1 MKFRITSKDLI
12 IFVIFCLFLLYLCA
26 ISVLNFIN
34 FGAEGR
40 LWGLNPIPAFSGVYL
55 PITLLLFFVALIMI
69 FSSVSSYIFEKDG
82 KKGLGIIVKEKEE
95 KGYSNWAKDKDIK
108 TDRDVEKIITT
119 DPTLKAAG
127 VPLCTG
133 KNNEMWVDNGEY
145 HTLVIGSSGSGKS
158 RCVVKPMVNLL
169 AKKGESMI
177 ITDPKGELYVAS
189 ANKLKELGYK
199 VIVLNFRDPLKG
211 NAWNPLTLPYQYYKN
226 GNMDKATELLDDV
239 ALNILY
245 DANNKGEPFWERS
258 AADYFSGLALGL
270 FQDAKEE
277 EININSI
284 SLMATVGDERLG
296 ASNYS
301 KEYFLLKGESS
312 SAYTFA
318 SGTINAP
325 NDTKGGIV
333 STFRQKIRL
342 FASRENLSEML
353 GHSDFSILD
362 IGREKTAV
370 FIVVHDEKT
379 TYHALATIFIK
390 QCYETLIDVAQEN
403 SGKLPIRTNFI
414 LDEFANMPPLKDV
427 DSMVTAA
434 RSRQMRFTF
443 IIQNFAQLNDVY
455 GKEVAEVIRGN
466 CGNTI
471 YLISTELAALEE
483 ISKMCGEVKSKEKDK
498 TASTPLVTVTDLQKL
513 KLGEAILMRIRKS
526 PFKTKLPF
534 NDKVDWGYQV
544 VDANFPQRE
553 AKPVALFDMK
563 AFVNEKKKE
572 KSMANFGNNPFG
584 SPNGFGSNPFDIPIN
599 PFASNN
605 PFAASNPF
613 GSNPQTSSSL
623 NPFDNNKID
632 LDAMMRD
639 IDKKIAELDAEE
651 ARQKEALNNKL
662 PDNKAMTEAAL
673 KNLEDS
679 VKKPNIDDYL
689 GMTMKFDS
697 TKLNEAAKEESK
709 KLDDKVSS
717 PKIEP
722 VEPKVILPD
731 PIMEAKSAEAK
742 PIEEKP
748 KEEVKVEIPELK
760 VEESDVKPEPM
771 KVSIDTNYELPNY
784 ASVTDAKD
792 NDIVEILDEEPKPEI
807 KTTPVTNDNLV
818 IESNKEDKPKINVDV
833 DSVVVNN
840 NIISDDE
847 FFDDFFGDDDY

>member
-55 PITLLLFFVALIMI
+55 PITLLLFFLALIMI
-69 FSSVSSYIFEKDG
+69 FSSVSSYVFERE

-95 KGYSNWAKDKDIK
+95 KGYSSWAKDKDIK
-108 TDRDVEKIITT
+108 TDRDVAKVITT
-119 DPTLKAAG
+119 DATLNAAG

-177 ITDPKGELYVAS
+177 ITDPKGELYVAA

-199 VIVLNFRDPLKG
+199 VIILNFRDPLKG
-211 NAWNPLTLPYQYYKN
+211 NAWNPLTLPYQYYKM

-245 DANNKGEPFWERS
+245 DANNKGEPFWEKS

-284 SLMATVGDERLG
+284 SLMATIGEERLG
-296 ASNYS
+296 ASNYA

-325 NDTKGGIV
+325 SDTKGGIV

-403 SGKLPIRTNFI
+403 GGKLPIRTNFI

-513 KLGEAILMRIRKS
+513 KFGEAILMRIRKS

-534 NDKVDWGYQV
+534 NDKVDWGYQAS
-544 VDANFPQRE
+544 DASFPQRA
-553 AKPVALFDMK
+553 AKPVALFDIK
-563 AFVNEKKKE
+563 GFVNEKKKE
-572 KSMANFGNNPFG
+572 KSMANFGN
-584 SPNGFGSNPFDIPIN
+584 SPFGSNPGFGGNPFDMPFN

-605 PFAASNPF
+605 PFATSNPFQSTPIKSEPSNPF
-613 GSNPQTSSSL
+613 GGS
-623 NPFDNNKID
+623 NKID

-651 ARQKEALNNKL
+651 ARQKENLNNKI
-662 PDNKAMTEAAL
+662 PDSKAMTEAAL

-689 GMTMKFDS
+689 GMTMKLDTS
-697 TKLNEAAKEESK
+697 
-709 KLDDKVSS
+709 KLDSK
-717 PKIEP
+717 PKEDI
-722 VEPKVILPD
+722 
-731 PIMEAKSAEAK
+731 K
-742 PIEEKP
+742 PIEKEIPIEQPEQKKVEEEP
-748 KEEVKVEIPELK
+748 KITEEIPEIIKEKEVTPKEIPKLI
-760 VEESDVKPEPM
+760 KPEVTKSEPV
-771 KVSIDTNYELPNY
+771 KVSVDTNYELPSYNNL
-784 ASVTDAKD
+784 STEKD
-792 NDIVEILDEEPKPEI
+792 TEDVEVLDEVPKTEI

-818 IESNKEDKPKINVDV
+818 IESKKEDKPKINVDV

>member
-55 PITLLLFFVALIMI
+55 PITLLLFFLALIMI
-69 FSSVSSYIFEKDG
+69 FSSVSSYVFERE

-95 KGYSNWAKDKDIK
+95 KGYSSWAKDKDIK
-108 TDRDVEKIITT
+108 TDRDVAKVITT
-119 DPTLKAAG
+119 DATLNAAG

-177 ITDPKGELYVAS
+177 ITDPKGELYVAA

-211 NAWNPLTLPYQYYKN
+211 NAWNPLTLPYQYYKM

-245 DANNKGEPFWERS
+245 DANNKGEPFWEKS

-284 SLMATVGDERLG
+284 SLMATIGEERLG
-296 ASNYS
+296 ASNYA

-325 NDTKGGIV
+325 SDTKGGIV

-403 SGKLPIRTNFI
+403 GGKLPIRTNFI

-513 KLGEAILMRIRKS
+513 KFGEAILMRIRKS

-534 NDKVDWGYQV
+534 NDKVDWGYQAS
-544 VDANFPQRE
+544 DASFPQRA
-553 AKPVALFDMK
+553 AKPVALFDIK
-563 AFVNEKKKE
+563 GFVNEKKKE
-572 KSMANFGNNPFG
+572 KSMANFGN
-584 SPNGFGSNPFDIPIN
+584 SPFGSNPGFGGNPFDMPFN

-605 PFAASNPF
+605 PFATSNPFQSTPIKSEPSNPF
-613 GSNPQTSSSL
+613 GGS
-623 NPFDNNKID
+623 NKID

-651 ARQKEALNNKL
+651 ARQKENLNNKI
-662 PDNKAMTEAAL
+662 PDSKAMTEAAL

-689 GMTMKFDS
+689 GMTMKLDTS
-697 TKLNEAAKEESK
+697 
-709 KLDDKVSS
+709 KLDSK
-717 PKIEP
+717 PKEDI
-722 VEPKVILPD
+722 
-731 PIMEAKSAEAK
+731 K
-742 PIEEKP
+742 PIEKEIPIEQPEQKKVVEEP
-748 KEEVKVEIPELK
+748 KITEEIPEIIK
-760 VEESDVKPEPM
+760 EKEVTPKETPKPIESEINKSEPI
-771 KVSIDTNYELPNY
+771 KVSVDTNYELPSYNDL
-784 ASVTDAKD
+784 SSEKDAED
-792 NDIVEILDEEPKPEI
+792 VEVLDEVPKTEI

-818 IESNKEDKPKINVDV
+818 IESKKEDKPKINVDV

>member
-55 PITLLLFFVALIMI
+55 PITLLLFFLALIMI
-69 FSSVSSYIFEKDG
+69 FSSVSSYVFERE

-95 KGYSNWAKDKDIK
+95 KGYSSWAKDKDIK
-108 TDRDVEKIITT
+108 TDRDIAKVITT
-119 DPTLKAAG
+119 DATLNAAG

-177 ITDPKGELYVAS
+177 ITDPKGELYVAA

-211 NAWNPLTLPYQYYKN
+211 NAWNPLTLPYQYYKM

-245 DANNKGEPFWERS
+245 DANNKGEPFWEKS

-284 SLMATVGDERLG
+284 SLMATIGEERLG
-296 ASNYS
+296 ASNYA

-325 NDTKGGIV
+325 SDTKGGIV

-403 SGKLPIRTNFI
+403 GGKLPIRTNFI

-513 KLGEAILMRIRKS
+513 KFGEAILMRIRKS

-534 NDKVDWGYQV
+534 NDKVDWGYQAS
-544 VDANFPQRE
+544 DASFPQRV
-553 AKPVALFDMK
+553 AKPVALFDIK
-563 AFVNEKKKE
+563 GFVNEKKKE
-572 KSMANFGNNPFG
+572 KSMANFGN
-584 SPNGFGSNPFDIPIN
+584 SPFGSNPGFGGNPFDMPFN

-605 PFAASNPF
+605 PFATSNPFQSTPIKSEPSNPF
-613 GSNPQTSSSL
+613 GGS
-623 NPFDNNKID
+623 NKID

-651 ARQKEALNNKL
+651 ARQKENLNNKI
-662 PDNKAMTEAAL
+662 PDSKAMTEAAL

-689 GMTMKFDS
+689 GMTMKLDTS
-697 TKLNEAAKEESK
+697 
-709 KLDDKVSS
+709 KLDSK
-717 PKIEP
+717 PKEDI
-722 VEPKVILPD
+722 
-731 PIMEAKSAEAK
+731 K
-742 PIEEKP
+742 PIEK
-748 KEEVKVEIPELK
+748 EIPIEQPKQKK
-760 VEESDVKPEPM
+760 VEEEPKLTEKIPEIISEKEVTPKEIPKPIESEINKSEPI
-771 KVSIDTNYELPNY
+771 KVSIDTNYELPSYNDL
-784 ASVTDAKD
+784 SSEKD
-792 NDIVEILDEEPKPEI
+792 TEDVEVLDEVPKTEI

-818 IESNKEDKPKINVDV
+818 IESKKEDKPKINVDV

>member
-55 PITLLLFFVALIMI
+55 PITLLLFFLALIMI
-69 FSSVSSYIFEKDG
+69 FSSVSSYVFERE

-95 KGYSNWAKDKDIK
+95 KGYSSWAKDKDIK
-108 TDRDVEKIITT
+108 TDRDIAKVITT
-119 DPTLKAAG
+119 DATLNAAG

-177 ITDPKGELYVAS
+177 ITDPKGELYVAA

-199 VIVLNFRDPLKG
+199 VIILNFRDPLKG
-211 NAWNPLTLPYQYYKN
+211 NAWNPLTLPYQYYKM

-245 DANNKGEPFWERS
+245 DANNKGEPFWEKS

-284 SLMATVGDERLG
+284 SLMATIGEERLG
-296 ASNYS
+296 ASNYA

-325 NDTKGGIV
+325 SDTKGGIV

-403 SGKLPIRTNFI
+403 GGKLPIRTNFI

-513 KLGEAILMRIRKS
+513 KFGEAILMRIRKS

-534 NDKVDWGYQV
+534 NDKVDWGYQAS
-544 VDANFPQRE
+544 DASFPQRT
-553 AKPVALFDMK
+553 AKPVALFDIK
-563 AFVNEKKKE
+563 GFVNEKKKE
-572 KSMANFGNNPFG
+572 KSMANFGN
-584 SPNGFGSNPFDIPIN
+584 SPFGSNPGFGGNPFDMPFN

-605 PFAASNPF
+605 PFATSNPFQSTPIKSEPSNPF
-613 GSNPQTSSSL
+613 GGS
-623 NPFDNNKID
+623 NKID

-651 ARQKEALNNKL
+651 ARQKENLNNKI
-662 PDNKAMTEAAL
+662 PDSKAMTEAAL

-689 GMTMKFDS
+689 GMTMKLDTS
-697 TKLNEAAKEESK
+697 
-709 KLDDKVSS
+709 KLDSK
-717 PKIEP
+717 PKEDI
-722 VEPKVILPD
+722 
-731 PIMEAKSAEAK
+731 K
-742 PIEEKP
+742 PIEKEIPIEQP
-748 KEEVKVEIPELK
+748 KQKKVEEEPKITEEIPEIIK
-760 VEESDVKPEPM
+760 EKEVTPKETPKPIESEINKSEPI
-771 KVSIDTNYELPNY
+771 KVSIDTNYELPSYNDL
-784 ASVTDAKD
+784 SSEKDAED
-792 NDIVEILDEEPKPEI
+792 VEVLDEVPKTEI

-818 IESNKEDKPKINVDV
+818 IESKKEDKPKINVDV

>member
-55 PITLLLFFVALIMI
+55 PITLLLFFLALIMI
-69 FSSVSSYIFEKDG
+69 FSSVSSYVFERE

-95 KGYSNWAKDKDIK
+95 KGYSSWAKDKDIK
-108 TDRDVEKIITT
+108 TDRDVAKVITT
-119 DPTLKAAG
+119 DATLNAAG

-177 ITDPKGELYVAS
+177 ITDPKGELYVAA

-199 VIVLNFRDPLKG
+199 VIILNFRDPLKG
-211 NAWNPLTLPYQYYKN
+211 NAWNPLTLPYQYYKM

-245 DANNKGEPFWERS
+245 DANNKGEPFWEKS

-284 SLMATVGDERLG
+284 SLMATIGEERLG
-296 ASNYS
+296 ASNYA

-325 NDTKGGIV
+325 SDTKGGIV

-403 SGKLPIRTNFI
+403 GGKLPIRTNFI

-513 KLGEAILMRIRKS
+513 KFGEAILMRIRKS

-534 NDKVDWGYQV
+534 NDKVDWGYQAS
-544 VDANFPQRE
+544 DASFPQRA
-553 AKPVALFDMK
+553 AKPVALFDIK
-563 AFVNEKKKE
+563 GFVNEKKKE
-572 KSMANFGNNPFG
+572 KSMANFGN
-584 SPNGFGSNPFDIPIN
+584 SPFGSNPGFGGNPFDMPFN

-605 PFAASNPF
+605 PFATSNPFQSTPTKPETSNPF
-613 GSNPQTSSSL
+613 GGS
-623 NPFDNNKID
+623 NKID

-651 ARQKEALNNKL
+651 ARQKENLNNKI
-662 PDNKAMTEAAL
+662 PDSKAMTEAAL

-689 GMTMKFDS
+689 GMTMKLDTS
-697 TKLNEAAKEESK
+697 
-709 KLDDKVSS
+709 KLDSK
-717 PKIEP
+717 PKEDI
-722 VEPKVILPD
+722 
-731 PIMEAKSAEAK
+731 K
-742 PIEEKP
+742 PIEKEIPIEQPEQKKVEEEP
-748 KEEVKVEIPELK
+748 KITEEIPEIIKEKEVTPKETPKLI
-760 VEESDVKPEPM
+760 KPEINKSEPI
-771 KVSIDTNYELPNY
+771 KVSIDTNYELPSYNDL
-784 ASVTDAKD
+784 SSEKDAED
-792 NDIVEILDEEPKPEI
+792 VEVLDEVPKTEI

-818 IESNKEDKPKINVDV
+818 IESKKEDKPKINVDV

>member
-55 PITLLLFFVALIMI
+55 PITLLLFFLALIMI
-69 FSSVSSYIFEKDG
+69 FSSVSSYVFERE

-95 KGYSNWAKDKDIK
+95 KGYSSWAKDKDIK
-108 TDRDVEKIITT
+108 TDRDVAKVITT
-119 DPTLKAAG
+119 DATLNAAG

-177 ITDPKGELYVAS
+177 ITDPKGELYVAA

-211 NAWNPLTLPYQYYKN
+211 NAWNPLTLPYQYYKM

-245 DANNKGEPFWERS
+245 DANNKGEPFWEKS

-284 SLMATVGDERLG
+284 SLMATIGEERLG
-296 ASNYS
+296 ASNYA

-325 NDTKGGIV
+325 SDTKGGIV

-403 SGKLPIRTNFI
+403 GGKLPIRTNFI

-513 KLGEAILMRIRKS
+513 KFGEAILMRIRKS

-534 NDKVDWGYQV
+534 NDKVDWGYQAS
-544 VDANFPQRE
+544 DASFPQRA
-553 AKPVALFDMK
+553 AKPVALFDIK
-563 AFVNEKKKE
+563 GFVNEKKKE
-572 KSMANFGNNPFG
+572 KSMANFGNSPFG
-584 SPNGFGSNPFDIPIN
+584 SNSGFGGNPFDMPFN

-605 PFAASNPF
+605 PFATSNPFQSTPIKSEPSNPF
-613 GSNPQTSSSL
+613 GGS
-623 NPFDNNKID
+623 NKID

-651 ARQKEALNNKL
+651 ARQKENLNNKI
-662 PDNKAMTEAAL
+662 PDSKAMTEAAL

-689 GMTMKFDS
+689 GMTMKLDTS
-697 TKLNEAAKEESK
+697 
-709 KLDDKVSS
+709 KLDSK
-717 PKIEP
+717 PKEDI
-722 VEPKVILPD
+722 
-731 PIMEAKSAEAK
+731 K
-742 PIEEKP
+742 PIEKEIPIEQPEQKKVEEEP
-748 KEEVKVEIPELK
+748 KITEEIPEIIK
-760 VEESDVKPEPM
+760 EKEVTPKETPKPIESEINKSEPI
-771 KVSIDTNYELPNY
+771 KVSVDTNYELPSYNNL
-784 ASVTDAKD
+784 SSEKDAED
-792 NDIVEILDEEPKPEI
+792 VEVLDEVPKTEI

-818 IESNKEDKPKINVDV
+818 IESKKEDKPKINVDV

>member
-55 PITLLLFFVALIMI
+55 PITLLLFFLALIMI
-69 FSSVSSYIFEKDG
+69 FSSVSSYVFERE

-95 KGYSNWAKDKDIK
+95 KGYSSWAKDKDIK
-108 TDRDVEKIITT
+108 TDRDVAKVITT
-119 DPTLKAAG
+119 DATLNAAG

-177 ITDPKGELYVAS
+177 ITDPKGELYVAA

-199 VIVLNFRDPLKG
+199 VIILNFRDPLKG
-211 NAWNPLTLPYQYYKN
+211 NAWNPLTLPYQYYKM

-245 DANNKGEPFWERS
+245 DANNKGEPFWEKS

-284 SLMATVGDERLG
+284 SLMATIGEERLG
-296 ASNYS
+296 ASNYA

-325 NDTKGGIV
+325 SDTKGGIV

-403 SGKLPIRTNFI
+403 GGKLPIRTNFI

-513 KLGEAILMRIRKS
+513 KFGEAILMRIRKS

-534 NDKVDWGYQV
+534 NDKVDWGYQAS
-544 VDANFPQRE
+544 DASFPQRA
-553 AKPVALFDMK
+553 AKPVALFDIK
-563 AFVNEKKKE
+563 GFVNEKKKE
-572 KSMANFGNNPFG
+572 KSMANFGNSPFG
-584 SPNGFGSNPFDIPIN
+584 SNSGFGGNPFDMPFN

-605 PFAASNPF
+605 PFATSNPFQSTPIKSEPSNPF
-613 GSNPQTSSSL
+613 GGS
-623 NPFDNNKID
+623 NKID

-651 ARQKEALNNKL
+651 ARQKENLNNKI
-662 PDNKAMTEAAL
+662 PDSKAMTEAAL

-689 GMTMKFDS
+689 GMTMKLDTS
-697 TKLNEAAKEESK
+697 
-709 KLDDKVSS
+709 KLDSK
-717 PKIEP
+717 PKEDI
-722 VEPKVILPD
+722 
-731 PIMEAKSAEAK
+731 K
-742 PIEEKP
+742 PIEKEIPIEQPEQKKVEEEP
-748 KEEVKVEIPELK
+748 KITEEIPEIIKEKEVTPKETPKLI
-760 VEESDVKPEPM
+760 KPEINKSEPI
-771 KVSIDTNYELPNY
+771 KVSIDTNYELPSYNDL
-784 ASVTDAKD
+784 SSEKDAED
-792 NDIVEILDEEPKPEI
+792 VEVLDEVPKTEI

-818 IESNKEDKPKINVDV
+818 IESKKEDKPKINVDV

>member
-55 PITLLLFFVALIMI
+55 PITLLLFFLALIMI
-69 FSSVSSYIFEKDG
+69 FSSVSSYVFERE

-95 KGYSNWAKDKDIK
+95 KGYSSWAKDKDIK
-108 TDRDVEKIITT
+108 TDRDVAKVITT
-119 DPTLKAAG
+119 DATLNAAG

-177 ITDPKGELYVAS
+177 ITDPKGELYVAA

-211 NAWNPLTLPYQYYKN
+211 NAWNPLTLPYQYYKM

-245 DANNKGEPFWERS
+245 DANNKGEPFWEKS

-284 SLMATVGDERLG
+284 SLMATIGEERLG
-296 ASNYS
+296 ASNYA

-325 NDTKGGIV
+325 SDTKGGIV

-403 SGKLPIRTNFI
+403 GGKLPIRTNFI

-513 KLGEAILMRIRKS
+513 KFGEAILMRIRKS

-534 NDKVDWGYQV
+534 NDKVDWGYQAS
-544 VDANFPQRE
+544 DASFPQRA
-553 AKPVALFDMK
+553 AKPVALFDIK
-563 AFVNEKKKE
+563 GFVNEKKKE
-572 KSMANFGNNPFG
+572 KSMANFGN
-584 SPNGFGSNPFDIPIN
+584 SPFGSNPGFGGNPFDMPFN

-605 PFAASNPF
+605 PFATSNPFQSTPIKSEPSNPF
-613 GSNPQTSSSL
+613 GGS
-623 NPFDNNKID
+623 NKID

-651 ARQKEALNNKL
+651 ARQKENLNNKI
-662 PDNKAMTEAAL
+662 PDSKAMTEAAL

-689 GMTMKFDS
+689 GMTMKLDTS
-697 TKLNEAAKEESK
+697 
-709 KLDDKVSS
+709 KLDSK
-717 PKIEP
+717 PKEDI
-722 VEPKVILPD
+722 
-731 PIMEAKSAEAK
+731 K
-742 PIEEKP
+742 PIEK
-748 KEEVKVEIPELK
+748 EIPIEQPKQKK
-760 VEESDVKPEPM
+760 VEEEPKLTEKIPEIISEKEVTPKEIPKPIESEINKSEPI
-771 KVSIDTNYELPNY
+771 KVSIDTNYELPSYNDL
-784 ASVTDAKD
+784 SSEKD
-792 NDIVEILDEEPKPEI
+792 TEDVEVLDEVPKTEI

-818 IESNKEDKPKINVDV
+818 IESKKEDKPKINVDV

>member
-55 PITLLLFFVALIMI
+55 PITLLLFFLALIMI
-69 FSSVSSYIFEKDG
+69 FSSVSSYVFERE

-95 KGYSNWAKDKDIK
+95 KGYSSWAKDKDIK
-108 TDRDVEKIITT
+108 TDRDVAKVITT
-119 DPTLKAAG
+119 DATLNAAG

-177 ITDPKGELYVAS
+177 ITDPKGELYVAA

-211 NAWNPLTLPYQYYKN
+211 NAWNPLTLPYQYYKM

-245 DANNKGEPFWERS
+245 DANNKGEPFWEKS

-284 SLMATVGDERLG
+284 SLMATIGEERLG
-296 ASNYS
+296 ASNYA

-325 NDTKGGIV
+325 SDTKGGIV

-403 SGKLPIRTNFI
+403 GGKLPIRTNFI

-513 KLGEAILMRIRKS
+513 KFGEAILMRIRKS

-534 NDKVDWGYQV
+534 NDKVDWGYQAS
-544 VDANFPQRE
+544 DASFPQRA
-553 AKPVALFDMK
+553 AKPVALFDIK
-563 AFVNEKKKE
+563 GFVNEKKKE
-572 KSMANFGNNPFG
+572 KSMANFGN
-584 SPNGFGSNPFDIPIN
+584 SPFGSNPGFGGNPFDMPFN

-605 PFAASNPF
+605 PFATSNPFQSTPIKSEPSNPF
-613 GSNPQTSSSL
+613 GGS
-623 NPFDNNKID
+623 NKID

-651 ARQKEALNNKL
+651 ARQKENLNNKI
-662 PDNKAMTEAAL
+662 PDSKAMTEAAL

-689 GMTMKFDS
+689 GMTMKLDTSKLDS
-697 TKLNEAAKEESK
+697 KPKEDIKPIEKEIPIEQPEQKKVEEESK
-709 KLDDKVSS
+709 
-717 PKIEP
+717 ITE
-722 VEPKVILPD
+722 
-731 PIMEAKSAEAK
+731 
-742 PIEEKP
+742 
-748 KEEVKVEIPELK
+748 EIPEIIKEKEVTPKETPKLI
-760 VEESDVKPEPM
+760 KPEINKSEPI
-771 KVSIDTNYELPNY
+771 KVSIDTNYELPSYNDL
-784 ASVTDAKD
+784 SSEKDAED
-792 NDIVEILDEEPKPEI
+792 VEVLDEVPKTEI

-818 IESNKEDKPKINVDV
+818 IESKKEDKPKINVDV

>member
-55 PITLLLFFVALIMI
+55 PITLLLFFLALIMI
-69 FSSVSSYIFEKDG
+69 FSSVSSYVFERE

-95 KGYSNWAKDKDIK
+95 KGYSSWAKDKDIK
-108 TDRDVEKIITT
+108 TDRDVAKVITT
-119 DPTLKAAG
+119 DATLNAAG

-177 ITDPKGELYVAS
+177 ITDPKGELYVAA

-199 VIVLNFRDPLKG
+199 VIILNFRDPLKG
-211 NAWNPLTLPYQYYKN
+211 NAWNPLTLPYQYYKM

-245 DANNKGEPFWERS
+245 DANNKGEPFWEKS

-284 SLMATVGDERLG
+284 SLMATIGEERLG
-296 ASNYS
+296 ASNYA

-325 NDTKGGIV
+325 SDTKGGIV

-403 SGKLPIRTNFI
+403 GGKLPIRTNFI

-513 KLGEAILMRIRKS
+513 KFGEAILMRIRKS

-534 NDKVDWGYQV
+534 NDKVDWGYQAS
-544 VDANFPQRE
+544 DASFPQRA
-553 AKPVALFDMK
+553 AKPVALFDIK
-563 AFVNEKKKE
+563 GFVNEKKKE
-572 KSMANFGNNPFG
+572 KSMANFGN
-584 SPNGFGSNPFDIPIN
+584 SPFGSNPGFGGNPFDMPFN

-605 PFAASNPF
+605 PFATSNPFQSTPIKSEPSNPF
-613 GSNPQTSSSL
+613 GGS
-623 NPFDNNKID
+623 NKID

-651 ARQKEALNNKL
+651 ARQKENLNNKI
-662 PDNKAMTEAAL
+662 PDSKAMTEAAL

-689 GMTMKFDS
+689 GMTMKLDTS
-697 TKLNEAAKEESK
+697 
-709 KLDDKVSS
+709 KLDSK
-717 PKIEP
+717 PKEDI
-722 VEPKVILPD
+722 
-731 PIMEAKSAEAK
+731 K
-742 PIEEKP
+742 PIEKEIPIEQPEQKKVVEEP
-748 KEEVKVEIPELK
+748 KITEEIPEIIKEKEVTPKETPKLI
-760 VEESDVKPEPM
+760 KPEINKSEPI
-771 KVSIDTNYELPNY
+771 KVSIDTNYELPSYNDL
-784 ASVTDAKD
+784 SSEKDAED
-792 NDIVEILDEEPKPEI
+792 VEVLDEVPKTEI

-818 IESNKEDKPKINVDV
+818 IESKKEDKPKINVDV

>member
-55 PITLLLFFVALIMI
+55 PITLLLFFLALIMI
-69 FSSVSSYIFEKDG
+69 FSSVSSYVFERE

-95 KGYSNWAKDKDIK
+95 KGYSSWAKDKDIK
-108 TDRDVEKIITT
+108 TDRDVAKVITT
-119 DPTLKAAG
+119 DATLNAAG

-177 ITDPKGELYVAS
+177 ITDPKGELYVAA

-199 VIVLNFRDPLKG
+199 VIILNFRDPLKG
-211 NAWNPLTLPYQYYKN
+211 NAWNPLTLPYQYYKM

-245 DANNKGEPFWERS
+245 DANNKGEPFWEKS

-284 SLMATVGDERLG
+284 SLMATIGEERLG
-296 ASNYS
+296 ASNYA

-325 NDTKGGIV
+325 SDTKGGIV

-403 SGKLPIRTNFI
+403 GGKLPIRTNFI

-513 KLGEAILMRIRKS
+513 KFGEAILMRIRKS

-534 NDKVDWGYQV
+534 NDKVDWGYQAS
-544 VDANFPQRE
+544 DASFPQRA
-553 AKPVALFDMK
+553 AKPVALFDIK
-563 AFVNEKKKE
+563 GFVNEKKKE
-572 KSMANFGNNPFG
+572 KSMANFGNSPFG
-584 SPNGFGSNPFDIPIN
+584 SNSGFGGNPFDMPFN

-605 PFAASNPF
+605 PFATSNPFQSTPIKSEPSNPF
-613 GSNPQTSSSL
+613 GGS
-623 NPFDNNKID
+623 NKID

-651 ARQKEALNNKL
+651 ARQKENLNNKI
-662 PDNKAMTEAAL
+662 PDSKAMTEAAL

-689 GMTMKFDS
+689 GMTMKLDTS
-697 TKLNEAAKEESK
+697 
-709 KLDDKVSS
+709 KLDSK
-717 PKIEP
+717 PKEDI
-722 VEPKVILPD
+722 
-731 PIMEAKSAEAK
+731 K
-742 PIEEKP
+742 PIEKEIPIEQPEQKKVEEEP
-748 KEEVKVEIPELK
+748 KITEEIPEIIKEKEVTPKEIPKLI
-760 VEESDVKPEPM
+760 KPEINKSEPI
-771 KVSIDTNYELPNY
+771 KVSVDTNYELPSYNDL
-784 ASVTDAKD
+784 SSEKDAED
-792 NDIVEILDEEPKPEI
+792 VEVLDEVPKTEI

-818 IESNKEDKPKINVDV
+818 IESKKEDKPKINVDV

>member
-55 PITLLLFFVALIMI
+55 PITLLLFFLALIMI
-69 FSSVSSYIFEKDG
+69 FSSVSSYVFERE

-95 KGYSNWAKDKDIK
+95 KGYSSWAKDKDIK
-108 TDRDVEKIITT
+108 TDRDVAKVITT
-119 DPTLKAAG
+119 DATLNAAG

-177 ITDPKGELYVAS
+177 ITDPKGELYVAA

-199 VIVLNFRDPLKG
+199 VIILNFRDPLKG
-211 NAWNPLTLPYQYYKN
+211 NAWNPLTLPYQYYKM

-245 DANNKGEPFWERS
+245 DANNKGEPFWEKS

-284 SLMATVGDERLG
+284 SLMATIGEERLG
-296 ASNYS
+296 ASNYA

-325 NDTKGGIV
+325 SDTKGGIV

-403 SGKLPIRTNFI
+403 GGKLPIRTNFI

-513 KLGEAILMRIRKS
+513 KFGEAILMRIRKS

-534 NDKVDWGYQV
+534 NDKVDWGYQAS
-544 VDANFPQRE
+544 DASFPQRA
-553 AKPVALFDMK
+553 AKPVALFDIK
-563 AFVNEKKKE
+563 GFVNEKKKE
-572 KSMANFGNNPFG
+572 KSMANFGN
-584 SPNGFGSNPFDIPIN
+584 SPFGSNPGFGGNPFDMPFN

-605 PFAASNPF
+605 PFATSNPFQSTPIKSEPSNPF
-613 GSNPQTSSSL
+613 GGS
-623 NPFDNNKID
+623 NKID

-651 ARQKEALNNKL
+651 ARQKENLNNKI
-662 PDNKAMTEAAL
+662 PDSKAMTEAAL

-689 GMTMKFDS
+689 GMTMKLDTS
-697 TKLNEAAKEESK
+697 
-709 KLDDKVSS
+709 KLDSK
-717 PKIEP
+717 PKEDI
-722 VEPKVILPD
+722 
-731 PIMEAKSAEAK
+731 K
-742 PIEEKP
+742 PIEKEIPIEQPEQKKIEEEP
-748 KEEVKVEIPELK
+748 KITEEIPEIIKEKEVTPKETPKLI
-760 VEESDVKPEPM
+760 KPEINKSEPI
-771 KVSIDTNYELPNY
+771 KVSIDTNYELPSYNDL
-784 ASVTDAKD
+784 SSEKDAED
-792 NDIVEILDEEPKPEI
+792 VEVLDEVPKTEI

-818 IESNKEDKPKINVDV
+818 IESKKEDKPKINVDV

>member
-55 PITLLLFFVALIMI
+55 PITLLLFFLALIMI
-69 FSSVSSYIFEKDG
+69 FSSVSSYVFERE

-95 KGYSNWAKDKDIK
+95 KGYSSWAKDKDIK
-108 TDRDVEKIITT
+108 TDRDIAKVITT
-119 DPTLKAAG
+119 DATLNAAG

-177 ITDPKGELYVAS
+177 ITDPKGELYVAA

-199 VIVLNFRDPLKG
+199 VIILNFRDPLKG
-211 NAWNPLTLPYQYYKN
+211 NAWNPLTLPYQYYKM

-245 DANNKGEPFWERS
+245 DANNKGEPFWEKS

-284 SLMATVGDERLG
+284 SLMATIGEERLG
-296 ASNYS
+296 ASNYA

-325 NDTKGGIV
+325 SDTKGGIV

-403 SGKLPIRTNFI
+403 GGKLPIRTNFI

-513 KLGEAILMRIRKS
+513 KFGEAILMRIRKS

-534 NDKVDWGYQV
+534 NDKVDWGYQAS
-544 VDANFPQRE
+544 DASFPQRA
-553 AKPVALFDMK
+553 AKPVALFDIK
-563 AFVNEKKKE
+563 GFVNEKKKE
-572 KSMANFGNNPFG
+572 KSMANFGN
-584 SPNGFGSNPFDIPIN
+584 SPFGSNPGFGGNPFDMPFN

-605 PFAASNPF
+605 PFATSNPFQSTPIKSEPSNPF
-613 GSNPQTSSSL
+613 GGS
-623 NPFDNNKID
+623 NKID

-651 ARQKEALNNKL
+651 ARQKENLNNKI
-662 PDNKAMTEAAL
+662 PDSKAMTEAAL

-689 GMTMKFDS
+689 GMTMKLDTS
-697 TKLNEAAKEESK
+697 
-709 KLDDKVSS
+709 KLDSK
-717 PKIEP
+717 PKEDI
-722 VEPKVILPD
+722 
-731 PIMEAKSAEAK
+731 K
-742 PIEEKP
+742 PIEKEIPIEQPEQKKVEEEP
-748 KEEVKVEIPELK
+748 KITEEIPEIIKEKEVTPKEAPKLI
-760 VEESDVKPEPM
+760 KPEINKSEPI
-771 KVSIDTNYELPNY
+771 KVSIDTNYELPSYNDL
-784 ASVTDAKD
+784 SSEKDAED
-792 NDIVEILDEEPKPEI
+792 VEVLDELPKTEI

-818 IESNKEDKPKINVDV
+818 IESKKEDKPKINVDV

>member
-55 PITLLLFFVALIMI
+55 PITLLLFFLALIMI
-69 FSSVSSYIFEKDG
+69 FSSVSSYVFERE

-95 KGYSNWAKDKDIK
+95 KGYSSWAKDKDIK
-108 TDRDVEKIITT
+108 TDRDVAKVITT
-119 DPTLKAAG
+119 DATLNAAG

-177 ITDPKGELYVAS
+177 ITDPKGELYVAA

-199 VIVLNFRDPLKG
+199 VIILNFRDPLKG
-211 NAWNPLTLPYQYYKN
+211 NAWNPLTLPYQYYKM

-245 DANNKGEPFWERS
+245 DANNKGEPFWEKS

-284 SLMATVGDERLG
+284 SLMATIGEERLG
-296 ASNYS
+296 ASNYA

-325 NDTKGGIV
+325 SDTKGGIV

-403 SGKLPIRTNFI
+403 GGKLPIRTNFI

-513 KLGEAILMRIRKS
+513 KFGEAILMRIRKS

-534 NDKVDWGYQV
+534 NDKVDWGYQAS
-544 VDANFPQRE
+544 DASFPQRA
-553 AKPVALFDMK
+553 AKPVALFDIK
-563 AFVNEKKKE
+563 GFVNEKKKE
-572 KSMANFGNNPFG
+572 KSMANFGN
-584 SPNGFGSNPFDIPIN
+584 SPFGSNPGFGGNPFDMPFN

-605 PFAASNPF
+605 PFATSNPFQSTPIKSEPSNPF
-613 GSNPQTSSSL
+613 GGS
-623 NPFDNNKID
+623 NKID

-651 ARQKEALNNKL
+651 ARQKENLNNKI
-662 PDNKAMTEAAL
+662 PDSKAMTEAAL

-689 GMTMKFDS
+689 GMTMKLDTSKLDS
-697 TKLNEAAKEESK
+697 KPKEDIKPIEKEIPIEQPEQKKVEEESK
-709 KLDDKVSS
+709 
-717 PKIEP
+717 ITE
-722 VEPKVILPD
+722 
-731 PIMEAKSAEAK
+731 
-742 PIEEKP
+742 
-748 KEEVKVEIPELK
+748 EIPEIIKEKEVTPKENPKLI
-760 VEESDVKPEPM
+760 KPEINKSEPI
-771 KVSIDTNYELPNY
+771 KVSIDTNYELPSYNDL
-784 ASVTDAKD
+784 SSEKDAED
-792 NDIVEILDEEPKPEI
+792 VEVLDEVPKTEI

-818 IESNKEDKPKINVDV
+818 IESKKEDKPKINVDV

>member
-55 PITLLLFFVALIMI
+55 PITLLLFFLALIMI
-69 FSSVSSYIFEKDG
+69 FSSVSSYVFERE

-95 KGYSNWAKDKDIK
+95 KGYSSWAKDKDIK
-108 TDRDVEKIITT
+108 TDRDVAKVITT
-119 DPTLKAAG
+119 DATLNAAG

-177 ITDPKGELYVAS
+177 ITDPKGELYVAA

-199 VIVLNFRDPLKG
+199 VIILNFRDPLKG
-211 NAWNPLTLPYQYYKN
+211 NAWNPLTLPYQYYKM

-245 DANNKGEPFWERS
+245 DANNKGEPFWEKS

-284 SLMATVGDERLG
+284 SLMATIGEERLG
-296 ASNYS
+296 ASNYA

-325 NDTKGGIV
+325 SDTKGGIV

-403 SGKLPIRTNFI
+403 GGKLPIRTNFI

-513 KLGEAILMRIRKS
+513 KFGEAILMRIRKS

-534 NDKVDWGYQV
+534 NDKVDWGYQAS
-544 VDANFPQRE
+544 DASFPQRA
-553 AKPVALFDMK
+553 AKPVALFDIK
-563 AFVNEKKKE
+563 GFVNEKKKE
-572 KSMANFGNNPFG
+572 KSMANFGN
-584 SPNGFGSNPFDIPIN
+584 SPFGSNPGFGGNPFDMPFN

-605 PFAASNPF
+605 PFATSNPFQSTPIKSEPSNPF
-613 GSNPQTSSSL
+613 GGS
-623 NPFDNNKID
+623 NKID

-651 ARQKEALNNKL
+651 ARQKENLNNKI
-662 PDNKAMTEAAL
+662 PDSKAMTEAAL

-689 GMTMKFDS
+689 GMTMKLDTS
-697 TKLNEAAKEESK
+697 
-709 KLDDKVSS
+709 KLDSK
-717 PKIEP
+717 PKEDI
-722 VEPKVILPD
+722 
-731 PIMEAKSAEAK
+731 K
-742 PIEEKP
+742 PIEKEIPIEQPEQKKVEAEP
-748 KEEVKVEIPELK
+748 KITEEIPEIIKEKEVTPKETPKLI
-760 VEESDVKPEPM
+760 KPEINKSEPI
-771 KVSIDTNYELPNY
+771 KVSIDTNYELPSYNDL
-784 ASVTDAKD
+784 SSEKDAED
-792 NDIVEILDEEPKPEI
+792 VEVLDEVPKTEI

-818 IESNKEDKPKINVDV
+818 IESKKEDKPKINVDV

>member
-55 PITLLLFFVALIMI
+55 PITLLLFFLALIMI
-69 FSSVSSYIFEKDG
+69 FSSVSSYVFERE

-95 KGYSNWAKDKDIK
+95 KGYSSWAKDKDIK
-108 TDRDVEKIITT
+108 TDRDVAKVITT
-119 DPTLKAAG
+119 DATLNAAG

-145 HTLVIGSSGSGKS
+145 HNLVIGSSGSGKS

-177 ITDPKGELYVAS
+177 ITDPKGELYVAA

-211 NAWNPLTLPYQYYKN
+211 NAWNPLTLPYQYYKM

-245 DANNKGEPFWERS
+245 DANNKGEPFWEKS

-284 SLMATVGDERLG
+284 SLMATIGEERLG
-296 ASNYS
+296 ASNYA

-325 NDTKGGIV
+325 SDTKGGIV

-403 SGKLPIRTNFI
+403 GGKLPIRTNFI

-513 KLGEAILMRIRKS
+513 KFGEAILMRIRKS

-534 NDKVDWGYQV
+534 NDKVDWGYQAS
-544 VDANFPQRE
+544 DASFPQRA
-553 AKPVALFDMK
+553 AKPVALFDIK
-563 AFVNEKKKE
+563 GFVNEKKKE
-572 KSMANFGNNPFG
+572 KSMANFGN
-584 SPNGFGSNPFDIPIN
+584 SPFGSNPGFGGNPFDMPFN

-605 PFAASNPF
+605 PFATSNPFQSTPIKSEPSNPF
-613 GSNPQTSSSL
+613 GGS
-623 NPFDNNKID
+623 NKID

-651 ARQKEALNNKL
+651 ARQKENLNNKI
-662 PDNKAMTEAAL
+662 PDSKAMTEAAL

-689 GMTMKFDS
+689 GMTMKLDTS
-697 TKLNEAAKEESK
+697 
-709 KLDDKVSS
+709 KLDSK
-717 PKIEP
+717 PKEDI
-722 VEPKVILPD
+722 
-731 PIMEAKSAEAK
+731 K
-742 PIEEKP
+742 PIEKEIPIEQPEQKKVEEEP
-748 KEEVKVEIPELK
+748 KITEEIPEIIKEKEVTPKETPKLI
-760 VEESDVKPEPM
+760 KPEINKSEPI
-771 KVSIDTNYELPNY
+771 KVSIDTNYELPSYNDL
-784 ASVTDAKD
+784 SSEKDAED
-792 NDIVEILDEEPKPEI
+792 VEVLDEVPKTEI

-818 IESNKEDKPKINVDV
+818 IESKKEDKPKINVDV

>member
-55 PITLLLFFVALIMI
+55 PITLLLFFLALIMI
-69 FSSVSSYIFEKDG
+69 FSSVSSYVFERE

-95 KGYSNWAKDKDIK
+95 KGYSSWAKDKDIK
-108 TDRDVEKIITT
+108 TDRDVAKVITT
-119 DPTLKAAG
+119 DATLNAAG

-177 ITDPKGELYVAS
+177 ITDPKGELYVAA

-199 VIVLNFRDPLKG
+199 VIILNFRDPLKG
-211 NAWNPLTLPYQYYKN
+211 NAWNPLTLPYQYYKM

-245 DANNKGEPFWERS
+245 DANNKGEPFWEKS

-284 SLMATVGDERLG
+284 SLMATIGEERLG
-296 ASNYS
+296 ASNYA

-325 NDTKGGIV
+325 SDTKGGIV

-403 SGKLPIRTNFI
+403 GGKLPIRTNFI

-513 KLGEAILMRIRKS
+513 KFGEAILMRIRKS

-534 NDKVDWGYQV
+534 NDKVDWGYQAS
-544 VDANFPQRE
+544 DASFPQRA
-553 AKPVALFDMK
+553 AKPVALFDIK
-563 AFVNEKKKE
+563 GFVNEKKKE
-572 KSMANFGNNPFG
+572 KSMANFGN
-584 SPNGFGSNPFDIPIN
+584 SPFGSNPGFGGNPFDMPFN

-605 PFAASNPF
+605 PFATSNPFQSTPIKSELSNPF
-613 GSNPQTSSSL
+613 GGS
-623 NPFDNNKID
+623 NKID

-651 ARQKEALNNKL
+651 ARQKENLNNKI
-662 PDNKAMTEAAL
+662 PDSKAMTEAAL

-689 GMTMKFDS
+689 GMTMKLDTS
-697 TKLNEAAKEESK
+697 
-709 KLDDKVSS
+709 KLDSK
-717 PKIEP
+717 PKEDI
-722 VEPKVILPD
+722 
-731 PIMEAKSAEAK
+731 K
-742 PIEEKP
+742 PIEKEIPIEQPEQKKVEEEP
-748 KEEVKVEIPELK
+748 KITEEIPEIIKEKEVTPKETPKLI
-760 VEESDVKPEPM
+760 KPEINKSEPIN
-771 KVSIDTNYELPNY
+771 VSIDTNYELPSYNDL
-784 ASVTDAKD
+784 SSEKDAED
-792 NDIVEILDEEPKPEI
+792 VEVLDEVPKTEI

-818 IESNKEDKPKINVDV
+818 IESKKEDKPKINVDV

>member
-55 PITLLLFFVALIMI
+55 PITLLLFFLALIMI
-69 FSSVSSYIFEKDG
+69 FSSVSSYVFERE

-95 KGYSNWAKDKDIK
+95 KGYSSWAKDKDIK
-108 TDRDVEKIITT
+108 TDRDVAKVITT
-119 DPTLKAAG
+119 DATLNAAG

-177 ITDPKGELYVAS
+177 ITDPKGELYVAA

-199 VIVLNFRDPLKG
+199 VIILNFRDPLKG
-211 NAWNPLTLPYQYYKN
+211 NAWNPLTLPYQYYKM

-245 DANNKGEPFWERS
+245 DANNKGEPFWEKS

-284 SLMATVGDERLG
+284 SLMATIGEERLG
-296 ASNYS
+296 ASNYA

-325 NDTKGGIV
+325 SDTKGGIV

-403 SGKLPIRTNFI
+403 GGKLPIRTNFI

-513 KLGEAILMRIRKS
+513 KFGEAILMRIRKS

-534 NDKVDWGYQV
+534 NDKVDWGYQAS
-544 VDANFPQRE
+544 DASFPQRA
-553 AKPVALFDMK
+553 AKPVALFDIK
-563 AFVNEKKKE
+563 GFVNEKKKE
-572 KSMANFGNNPFG
+572 KSMANFGNSPFG
-584 SPNGFGSNPFDIPIN
+584 SNPGFGSNPFDMPFN

-605 PFAASNPF
+605 PFATSNPFQSTPIKSELSNPF
-613 GSNPQTSSSL
+613 GGS
-623 NPFDNNKID
+623 NKID

-651 ARQKEALNNKL
+651 ARQKENLNNKI
-662 PDNKAMTEAAL
+662 PDSKAMTEAAL

-689 GMTMKFDS
+689 GMTMKLDTS
-697 TKLNEAAKEESK
+697 
-709 KLDDKVSS
+709 KLDSK
-717 PKIEP
+717 PKEDI
-722 VEPKVILPD
+722 
-731 PIMEAKSAEAK
+731 K
-742 PIEEKP
+742 PIEKEIPIEQPEQKKVEEEP
-748 KEEVKVEIPELK
+748 KITEEIPEIIK
-760 VEESDVKPEPM
+760 EKEVTPKEIPKPIESEINKSEPI
-771 KVSIDTNYELPNY
+771 KVSIDTNYELPSYNNL
-784 ASVTDAKD
+784 SSEKD
-792 NDIVEILDEEPKPEI
+792 TEDVEVLDEVPKTEI

-818 IESNKEDKPKINVDV
+818 IESKKEDKPKINVDV

>member
-55 PITLLLFFVALIMI
+55 PITLLLFFLALIMI
-69 FSSVSSYIFEKDG
+69 FSSVSSYVFERE

-95 KGYSNWAKDKDIK
+95 KGYSSWAKDKDIK
-108 TDRDVEKIITT
+108 TDRDVAKVITT
-119 DPTLKAAG
+119 DATLNAAG

-177 ITDPKGELYVAS
+177 ITDPKGELYVAA

-199 VIVLNFRDPLKG
+199 VIILNFRDPLKG
-211 NAWNPLTLPYQYYKN
+211 NAWNPLTLPYQYYKM

-245 DANNKGEPFWERS
+245 DANNKGEPFWEKS

-284 SLMATVGDERLG
+284 SLMATIGEERLG
-296 ASNYS
+296 ASNYA

-325 NDTKGGIV
+325 SDTKGGIV

-403 SGKLPIRTNFI
+403 GGKLPIRTNFI

-513 KLGEAILMRIRKS
+513 KFGEAILMRIRKS

-534 NDKVDWGYQV
+534 NDKVDWGYQAS
-544 VDANFPQRE
+544 DASFPQRA
-553 AKPVALFDMK
+553 AKPVALFDIK
-563 AFVNEKKKE
+563 GFVNEKKKE
-572 KSMANFGNNPFG
+572 KSMANFGN
-584 SPNGFGSNPFDIPIN
+584 SPFGSNPGFGGNPFDMPFN

-605 PFAASNPF
+605 PFATSNPFQSTPIKSEPSNPF
-613 GSNPQTSSSL
+613 GGS
-623 NPFDNNKID
+623 NKID

-651 ARQKEALNNKL
+651 ARQKENLNNKI
-662 PDNKAMTEAAL
+662 PDSKAMTEAAL

-689 GMTMKFDS
+689 GMTMKLDTS
-697 TKLNEAAKEESK
+697 
-709 KLDDKVSS
+709 KLDSK
-717 PKIEP
+717 PKEDI
-722 VEPKVILPD
+722 
-731 PIMEAKSAEAK
+731 K
-742 PIEEKP
+742 PIEKEIPIEQPEQKKVEEEP
-748 KEEVKVEIPELK
+748 KITEEIPEIIKEKEVTPKETPKLI
-760 VEESDVKPEPM
+760 KPEINKSEPI
-771 KVSIDTNYELPNY
+771 KVSIDTNYELPSYNDL
-784 ASVTDAKD
+784 SLEKDAED
-792 NDIVEILDEEPKPEI
+792 VEVLDEVPKTEI

-818 IESNKEDKPKINVDV
+818 IESKKEDKPKINVDV

>member
-55 PITLLLFFVALIMI
+55 PITLLLFFLALIMI
-69 FSSVSSYIFEKDG
+69 FSSVSSYVFERE

-95 KGYSNWAKDKDIK
+95 KGYSSWAKDKDIK
-108 TDRDVEKIITT
+108 TDRDVAKVITT
-119 DPTLKAAG
+119 DATLNAAG

-177 ITDPKGELYVAS
+177 ITDPKGELYVAA

-199 VIVLNFRDPLKG
+199 VIILNFRDPLKG
-211 NAWNPLTLPYQYYKN
+211 NAWNPLTLPYQYYKM

-245 DANNKGEPFWERS
+245 DANNKGEPFWEKS

-284 SLMATVGDERLG
+284 SLMATIGEERLG
-296 ASNYS
+296 ASNYA

-325 NDTKGGIV
+325 SDTKGGIV

-403 SGKLPIRTNFI
+403 GGKLPIRTNFI

-513 KLGEAILMRIRKS
+513 KFGEAILMRIRKS

-534 NDKVDWGYQV
+534 NDKVDWGYQAS
-544 VDANFPQRE
+544 DASFPQRA
-553 AKPVALFDMK
+553 AKPVALFDIK
-563 AFVNEKKKE
+563 GFVNEKKKE
-572 KSMANFGNNPFG
+572 KSMANFGN
-584 SPNGFGSNPFDIPIN
+584 SPFGSNPGFGGNPFDMPFN

-605 PFAASNPF
+605 PFATSNPFQSTPIKSEPSNPF
-613 GSNPQTSSSL
+613 GGS
-623 NPFDNNKID
+623 NKID

-651 ARQKEALNNKL
+651 ARQKENLNNKI
-662 PDNKAMTEAAL
+662 PDSKAMTEAAL

-689 GMTMKFDS
+689 GMTMKLDTSKLDS
-697 TKLNEAAKEESK
+697 KPKEDIKPIEKEIPIEQPEQKKVEEESK
-709 KLDDKVSS
+709 
-717 PKIEP
+717 ITE
-722 VEPKVILPD
+722 
-731 PIMEAKSAEAK
+731 
-742 PIEEKP
+742 
-748 KEEVKVEIPELK
+748 EIPEIIKEKEVTPKETPKLI
-760 VEESDVKPEPM
+760 KPEINKSEPI
-771 KVSIDTNYELPNY
+771 KVSIDTNYELPSYNDL
-784 ASVTDAKD
+784 SSEKDAED
-792 NDIVEILDEEPKPEI
+792 VEVLDEVPKTEI

-818 IESNKEDKPKINVDV
+818 IESKKEDKPKINVDV

>member
-55 PITLLLFFVALIMI
+55 PITLLLFFLALIMI
-69 FSSVSSYIFEKDG
+69 FSSVSSYVFERE

-95 KGYSNWAKDKDIK
+95 KGYSSWAKDKDIK
-108 TDRDVEKIITT
+108 TDRDVAKVITT
-119 DPTLKAAG
+119 DATLNAAG

-177 ITDPKGELYVAS
+177 ITDPKGELYVAA

-211 NAWNPLTLPYQYYKN
+211 NAWNPLTLPYQYYKM

-245 DANNKGEPFWERS
+245 DANNKGEPFWEKS

-284 SLMATVGDERLG
+284 SLMATIGEERLG
-296 ASNYS
+296 ASNYA

-325 NDTKGGIV
+325 SDTKGGIV

-403 SGKLPIRTNFI
+403 GGKLPIRTNFI

-513 KLGEAILMRIRKS
+513 KFGEAILMRIRKS

-534 NDKVDWGYQV
+534 NDKVDWGYQAS
-544 VDANFPQRE
+544 DASFPQRA
-553 AKPVALFDMK
+553 AKPVALFDIK
-563 AFVNEKKKE
+563 GFVNEKKKE
-572 KSMANFGNNPFG
+572 KSMANFGN
-584 SPNGFGSNPFDIPIN
+584 SPFGSNPGFGGNPFDMPFN

-605 PFAASNPF
+605 PFATSNPFQSTPTKPETSNPF
-613 GSNPQTSSSL
+613 GGS
-623 NPFDNNKID
+623 NKID

-651 ARQKEALNNKL
+651 ARQKENLNNKI
-662 PDNKAMTEAAL
+662 PDSKAMTEAAL

-689 GMTMKFDS
+689 GMTMKLDTS
-697 TKLNEAAKEESK
+697 
-709 KLDDKVSS
+709 KLDSK
-717 PKIEP
+717 PKEDI
-722 VEPKVILPD
+722 
-731 PIMEAKSAEAK
+731 K
-742 PIEEKP
+742 PIEKEIPIEQPEQKKVEEEP
-748 KEEVKVEIPELK
+748 KITEEIPEIIKEKEVTPKETPKLI
-760 VEESDVKPEPM
+760 KPEINKSEPI
-771 KVSIDTNYELPNY
+771 KVSIDTNYELPSYNDL
-784 ASVTDAKD
+784 SSEKDAED
-792 NDIVEILDEEPKPEI
+792 VEVLDEVPKTEI

-818 IESNKEDKPKINVDV
+818 IESKKEDKPKINVDV

>member
-55 PITLLLFFVALIMI
+55 PITLLLFFLALIMI
-69 FSSVSSYIFEKDG
+69 FSSVSSYVFERE

-95 KGYSNWAKDKDIK
+95 KGYSSWAKDKDIK
-108 TDRDVEKIITT
+108 TDRDVAKVITT
-119 DPTLKAAG
+119 DATLNAAG

-177 ITDPKGELYVAS
+177 ITDPKGELYVAA

-211 NAWNPLTLPYQYYKN
+211 NAWNPLTLPYQYYKM

-245 DANNKGEPFWERS
+245 DANNKGEPFWEKS

-284 SLMATVGDERLG
+284 SLMATIGEERLG
-296 ASNYS
+296 ASNYA

-325 NDTKGGIV
+325 SDTKGGIV

-403 SGKLPIRTNFI
+403 GGKLPIRTNFI

-513 KLGEAILMRIRKS
+513 KFGEAILMRIRKS

-534 NDKVDWGYQV
+534 NDKVDWGYQAS
-544 VDANFPQRE
+544 DASFPQRA
-553 AKPVALFDMK
+553 AKPVALFDIK
-563 AFVNEKKKE
+563 GFVNEKKKE
-572 KSMANFGNNPFG
+572 KSMANFGN
-584 SPNGFGSNPFDIPIN
+584 SPFGSNPGFGGNPFDMPFN

-605 PFAASNPF
+605 PFATSNPFQSTPIKSEPSNPF
-613 GSNPQTSSSL
+613 GGS
-623 NPFDNNKID
+623 NKID

-651 ARQKEALNNKL
+651 ARQKENLNNKI
-662 PDNKAMTEAAL
+662 PDSKAMTEAAL

-689 GMTMKFDS
+689 GMTMKLDTSKLDS
-697 TKLNEAAKEESK
+697 KPKEDIKPIEKEIPIEQPEQKKVEEESK
-709 KLDDKVSS
+709 
-717 PKIEP
+717 ITE
-722 VEPKVILPD
+722 
-731 PIMEAKSAEAK
+731 
-742 PIEEKP
+742 
-748 KEEVKVEIPELK
+748 EIPEIIKEKEVTPKENPKLI
-760 VEESDVKPEPM
+760 KPEINKSEPI
-771 KVSIDTNYELPNY
+771 KVSIDTNYELPSYNDL
-784 ASVTDAKD
+784 SSEKDAED
-792 NDIVEILDEEPKPEI
+792 VEVLDEVPKTEI

-818 IESNKEDKPKINVDV
+818 IESKKEDKPKINVDV

>member
-55 PITLLLFFVALIMI
+55 PITLLLFFLALIMI
-69 FSSVSSYIFEKDG
+69 FSSVSSYVFERE

-95 KGYSNWAKDKDIK
+95 KGYSSWAKDKDIK
-108 TDRDVEKIITT
+108 TDRDIAKVITT
-119 DPTLKAAG
+119 DATLNAAG

-177 ITDPKGELYVAS
+177 ITDPKGELYVAA

-211 NAWNPLTLPYQYYKN
+211 NAWNPLTLPYQYYKM

-245 DANNKGEPFWERS
+245 DANNKGEPFWEKS

-284 SLMATVGDERLG
+284 SLMATIGEERLG
-296 ASNYS
+296 ASNYA

-325 NDTKGGIV
+325 SDTKGGIV

-403 SGKLPIRTNFI
+403 GGKLPIRTNFI

-513 KLGEAILMRIRKS
+513 KFGEAILMRIRKS

-534 NDKVDWGYQV
+534 NDKVDWGYQAS
-544 VDANFPQRE
+544 DASFPQRA
-553 AKPVALFDMK
+553 AKPVALFDIK
-563 AFVNEKKKE
+563 GFVNEKKKE
-572 KSMANFGNNPFG
+572 KSMANFGN
-584 SPNGFGSNPFDIPIN
+584 SPFGSNPGFGGNPFDMPFN

-605 PFAASNPF
+605 PFATSNPFQSTPIKSEPSNPF
-613 GSNPQTSSSL
+613 GGS
-623 NPFDNNKID
+623 NKID

-651 ARQKEALNNKL
+651 ARQKENLNNKL
-662 PDNKAMTEAAL
+662 PDSKAMTEAAL

-689 GMTMKFDS
+689 GMTMKLDTS
-697 TKLNEAAKEESK
+697 
-709 KLDDKVSS
+709 KLDSK
-717 PKIEP
+717 PKEDI
-722 VEPKVILPD
+722 
-731 PIMEAKSAEAK
+731 K
-742 PIEEKP
+742 PIEKEIPIEQPEQKKVEEEP
-748 KEEVKVEIPELK
+748 KITEEIPEIIKEKEVTPKETPKLI
-760 VEESDVKPEPM
+760 KPEINKSEPI
-771 KVSIDTNYELPNY
+771 KVSIDTNYELPSYNDL
-784 ASVTDAKD
+784 SSEKDAED
-792 NDIVEILDEEPKPEI
+792 VEVLDEVPKTEI

-818 IESNKEDKPKINVDV
+818 IESKKEDKPKINVDV

>member
-55 PITLLLFFVALIMI
+55 PITLLLFFLALIMI
-69 FSSVSSYIFEKDG
+69 FSSVSSYVFERE

-95 KGYSNWAKDKDIK
+95 KGYSSWAKDKDIK
-108 TDRDVEKIITT
+108 TDRDVAKVITT
-119 DPTLKAAG
+119 DATLNAAG

-177 ITDPKGELYVAS
+177 ITDPKGELYVAA

-199 VIVLNFRDPLKG
+199 VIILNFRDPLKG
-211 NAWNPLTLPYQYYKN
+211 NAWNPLTLPYQYYKM

-245 DANNKGEPFWERS
+245 DANNKGEPFWEKS

-284 SLMATVGDERLG
+284 SLMATIGEERLG
-296 ASNYS
+296 ASNYA

-325 NDTKGGIV
+325 SDTKGGIV

-403 SGKLPIRTNFI
+403 GGKLPIRTNFI

-513 KLGEAILMRIRKS
+513 KFGEAILMRIRKS

-534 NDKVDWGYQV
+534 NDKVDWGYQAS
-544 VDANFPQRE
+544 DASFPQRA
-553 AKPVALFDMK
+553 AKPVALFDIK
-563 AFVNEKKKE
+563 GFVNEKKKE
-572 KSMANFGNNPFG
+572 KSMANFGN
-584 SPNGFGSNPFDIPIN
+584 SPFGSNPGFGGNPFDMPFN

-605 PFAASNPF
+605 PFATSNPFQSTPIKSELSNPF
-613 GSNPQTSSSL
+613 GGS
-623 NPFDNNKID
+623 NKID

-651 ARQKEALNNKL
+651 ARQKENLNNKI
-662 PDNKAMTEAAL
+662 PDSKAMTEAAL

-689 GMTMKFDS
+689 GMTMKLDTS
-697 TKLNEAAKEESK
+697 
-709 KLDDKVSS
+709 KLDSK
-717 PKIEP
+717 PKEDI
-722 VEPKVILPD
+722 
-731 PIMEAKSAEAK
+731 K
-742 PIEEKP
+742 PIEKEIPIEQPEQKKVEEEP
-748 KEEVKVEIPELK
+748 KITEEIPEIIKEKEVTPKETPKLI
-760 VEESDVKPEPM
+760 KPEINKSEPI
-771 KVSIDTNYELPNY
+771 KVSIDTNYELPSYNDL
-784 ASVTDAKD
+784 SSEKDAED
-792 NDIVEILDEEPKPEI
+792 VEVLDEVPKTEI

-818 IESNKEDKPKINVDV
+818 IESKKEDKPKINVDV

>member
-55 PITLLLFFVALIMI
+55 PITLLLFFLALIMI
-69 FSSVSSYIFEKDG
+69 FSSVSSYVFERE

-95 KGYSNWAKDKDIK
+95 KGYSSWAKDKDIK
-108 TDRDVEKIITT
+108 TDRDIAKVITT
-119 DPTLKAAG
+119 DATLNAAG

-177 ITDPKGELYVAS
+177 ITDPKGELYVAA

-199 VIVLNFRDPLKG
+199 VIILNFRDPLKG
-211 NAWNPLTLPYQYYKN
+211 NAWNPLTLPYQYYKM

-245 DANNKGEPFWERS
+245 DANNKGEPFWEKS

-284 SLMATVGDERLG
+284 SLMATIGEERLG
-296 ASNYS
+296 ASNYA

-325 NDTKGGIV
+325 SDTKGGIV

-403 SGKLPIRTNFI
+403 GGKLPIRTNFI

-513 KLGEAILMRIRKS
+513 KFGEAILMRIRKS

-534 NDKVDWGYQV
+534 NDKVDWGYQAS
-544 VDANFPQRE
+544 DASFPQRA
-553 AKPVALFDMK
+553 AKPVALFDIK
-563 AFVNEKKKE
+563 GFVNEKKK
-572 KSMANFGNNPFG
+572 SFC
-584 SPNGFGSNPFDIPIN
+584 
-599 PFASNN
+599 
-605 PFAASNPF
+605 
-613 GSNPQTSSSL
+613 
-623 NPFDNNKID
+623 
-632 LDAMMRD
+632 
-639 IDKKIAELDAEE
+639 
-651 ARQKEALNNKL
+651 
-662 PDNKAMTEAAL
+662 
-673 KNLEDS
+673 
-679 VKKPNIDDYL
+679 
-689 GMTMKFDS
+689 
-697 TKLNEAAKEESK
+697 
-709 KLDDKVSS
+709 
-717 PKIEP
+717 
-722 VEPKVILPD
+722 
-731 PIMEAKSAEAK
+731 
-742 PIEEKP
+742 
-748 KEEVKVEIPELK
+748 
-760 VEESDVKPEPM
+760 
-771 KVSIDTNYELPNY
+771 
-784 ASVTDAKD
+784 
-792 NDIVEILDEEPKPEI
+792 I
-807 KTTPVTNDNLV
+807 K
-818 IESNKEDKPKINVDV
+818 
-833 DSVVVNN
+833 
-840 NIISDDE
+840 
-847 FFDDFFGDDDY
+847 

>member
-55 PITLLLFFVALIMI
+55 PITLLLFFLALIMI
-69 FSSVSSYIFEKDG
+69 FSSVSSYVFERE

-95 KGYSNWAKDKDIK
+95 KGYSSWAKDKDIK
-108 TDRDVEKIITT
+108 TDRDVAKVITT
-119 DPTLKAAG
+119 DATLNAAG

-177 ITDPKGELYVAS
+177 ITDPKGELYVAA

-199 VIVLNFRDPLKG
+199 VIILNFRDPLKG
-211 NAWNPLTLPYQYYKN
+211 NAWNPLTLPYQYYKM

-245 DANNKGEPFWERS
+245 DANNKGEPFWEKS

-284 SLMATVGDERLG
+284 SLMATIGEERLG
-296 ASNYS
+296 ASNYA

-325 NDTKGGIV
+325 SDTKGGIV

-403 SGKLPIRTNFI
+403 GGKLPIRTNFI

-513 KLGEAILMRIRKS
+513 KFGEAILMRIRKS

-534 NDKVDWGYQV
+534 NDKVDWGYQAS
-544 VDANFPQRE
+544 DASFPQRA
-553 AKPVALFDMK
+553 AKPVALFDIK
-563 AFVNEKKKE
+563 GFVNEKKKE
-572 KSMANFGNNPFG
+572 KSMANFGNSPFG
-584 SPNGFGSNPFDIPIN
+584 SNSGFGGNPFDMPFN

-605 PFAASNPF
+605 PFATSNPFQSTPIKSEPSNPF
-613 GSNPQTSSSL
+613 GGS
-623 NPFDNNKID
+623 NKID

-651 ARQKEALNNKL
+651 ARQKENLNNKV
-662 PDNKAMTEAAL
+662 PDSKAMTEAAL

-689 GMTMKFDS
+689 GMTMKLDTS
-697 TKLNEAAKEESK
+697 
-709 KLDDKVSS
+709 KLDSK
-717 PKIEP
+717 PKEDI
-722 VEPKVILPD
+722 
-731 PIMEAKSAEAK
+731 K
-742 PIEEKP
+742 PIEKEIPIEQPEQKKVEEEP
-748 KEEVKVEIPELK
+748 KITEEIPEIIKEKEVTPKETPKLI
-760 VEESDVKPEPM
+760 KPEINKSEPI
-771 KVSIDTNYELPNY
+771 KVSIDTNYELPSYNDL
-784 ASVTDAKD
+784 SSEKDAED
-792 NDIVEILDEEPKPEI
+792 VEVLDEVPKTEI

-818 IESNKEDKPKINVDV
+818 IESKKEDKPKINVDV

>member
-55 PITLLLFFVALIMI
+55 PITLLLFFLALIMI
-69 FSSVSSYIFEKDG
+69 FSSVSSYVFERE

-95 KGYSNWAKDKDIK
+95 KGYSSWAKDKDIK
-108 TDRDVEKIITT
+108 TDRDVAKVITT
-119 DPTLKAAG
+119 DATLNAAG

-177 ITDPKGELYVAS
+177 ITDPKGELYVAA

-199 VIVLNFRDPLKG
+199 VIILNFRDPLKG
-211 NAWNPLTLPYQYYKN
+211 NAWNPLTLPYQYYKM

-245 DANNKGEPFWERS
+245 DANNKGEPFWEKS

-284 SLMATVGDERLG
+284 SLMATIGEERLG
-296 ASNYS
+296 ASNYA

-325 NDTKGGIV
+325 SDTKGGIV

-403 SGKLPIRTNFI
+403 GGKLPIRTNFI

-513 KLGEAILMRIRKS
+513 KFGEAILMRIRKS

-534 NDKVDWGYQV
+534 NDKVDWGYQAS
-544 VDANFPQRE
+544 DASFPQRA
-553 AKPVALFDMK
+553 AKPVALFDIK
-563 AFVNEKKKE
+563 GFVNEKKKE
-572 KSMANFGNNPFG
+572 KSMANFGN
-584 SPNGFGSNPFDIPIN
+584 SPFGSNPGFGGNPFDMPFN

-605 PFAASNPF
+605 PFATSNPFQSTPIKSEPSNPF
-613 GSNPQTSSSL
+613 GGS
-623 NPFDNNKID
+623 NKID

-651 ARQKEALNNKL
+651 ARQKENLNNKI
-662 PDNKAMTEAAL
+662 PDSKAMTEAAL

-689 GMTMKFDS
+689 GMTMKLDTS
-697 TKLNEAAKEESK
+697 
-709 KLDDKVSS
+709 KLDSK
-717 PKIEP
+717 PKEDI
-722 VEPKVILPD
+722 
-731 PIMEAKSAEAK
+731 K
-742 PIEEKP
+742 PIEKEIPIEQPEQKKVEEEP
-748 KEEVKVEIPELK
+748 KITEEIPEIIKEKEVTPKETPKLI
-760 VEESDVKPEPM
+760 KPEINKSEPI
-771 KVSIDTNYELPNY
+771 KVSIDTNYELPSYNDL
-784 ASVTDAKD
+784 SSEKD
-792 NDIVEILDEEPKPEI
+792 TEDVEVLDEVPKTEI
-807 KTTPVTNDNLV
+807 KTTPITNDNLV
-818 IESNKEDKPKINVDV
+818 IESKKEDKPKINVDV

>member
-55 PITLLLFFVALIMI
+55 PITLLLFFLALIMI
-69 FSSVSSYIFEKDG
+69 FSSVSSYVFERE

-95 KGYSNWAKDKDIK
+95 KGYSSWAKDKDIK
-108 TDRDVEKIITT
+108 TDRDVAKVITT
-119 DPTLKAAG
+119 DATLNAAG

-177 ITDPKGELYVAS
+177 ITDPKGELYVAA

-199 VIVLNFRDPLKG
+199 VIILNFRDPLKG
-211 NAWNPLTLPYQYYKN
+211 NAWNPLTLPYQYYKM

-245 DANNKGEPFWERS
+245 DANNKGEPFWEKS

-284 SLMATVGDERLG
+284 SLMATIGEERLG
-296 ASNYS
+296 ASNYA

-325 NDTKGGIV
+325 SDTKGGIV

-403 SGKLPIRTNFI
+403 GGKLPIRTNFI

-513 KLGEAILMRIRKS
+513 KFGEAILMRIRKS

-534 NDKVDWGYQV
+534 NDKVDWGYQAS
-544 VDANFPQRE
+544 DASFPQRA
-553 AKPVALFDMK
+553 AKPVALFDIK
-563 AFVNEKKKE
+563 GFVNEKKKE
-572 KSMANFGNNPFG
+572 KSMANFGNSPFSSNP
-584 SPNGFGSNPFDIPIN
+584 GFGGNPFDMPFN

-605 PFAASNPF
+605 PFATSNPFQSTPIKSEPSNPF
-613 GSNPQTSSSL
+613 GGS
-623 NPFDNNKID
+623 NKID

-651 ARQKEALNNKL
+651 ARQKENLNNKI
-662 PDNKAMTEAAL
+662 PDSKAMTEAAL

-689 GMTMKFDS
+689 GMTMKLDTS
-697 TKLNEAAKEESK
+697 
-709 KLDDKVSS
+709 KLDSK
-717 PKIEP
+717 PKEDI
-722 VEPKVILPD
+722 
-731 PIMEAKSAEAK
+731 K
-742 PIEEKP
+742 PIEKEIPIEQPEQKKVGEEP
-748 KEEVKVEIPELK
+748 KITEEIPEIIKEKEVTPKETPKLI
-760 VEESDVKPEPM
+760 KPEINKSEPI
-771 KVSIDTNYELPNY
+771 KVSIDTNYELPSYNDL
-784 ASVTDAKD
+784 SSEKDAED
-792 NDIVEILDEEPKPEI
+792 VEVLDEVPKTEI

-818 IESNKEDKPKINVDV
+818 IESKKEDKPKINVDV

>member
-55 PITLLLFFVALIMI
+55 PITLLLFFLALIMI
-69 FSSVSSYIFEKDG
+69 FSSVSSYVFERE

-95 KGYSNWAKDKDIK
+95 KGYSSWAKDKDIK
-108 TDRDVEKIITT
+108 TDRDVAKVITT
-119 DPTLKAAG
+119 DATLNAAG

-177 ITDPKGELYVAS
+177 ITDPKGELYVAA

-211 NAWNPLTLPYQYYKN
+211 NAWNPLTLPYQYYKM

-245 DANNKGEPFWERS
+245 DANNKGEPFWEKS

-284 SLMATVGDERLG
+284 SLMATIGEERLG
-296 ASNYS
+296 ASNYA

-325 NDTKGGIV
+325 SDTKGGIV

-403 SGKLPIRTNFI
+403 GGKLPIRTNFI

-513 KLGEAILMRIRKS
+513 KFGEAILMRIRKS

-534 NDKVDWGYQV
+534 NDKVDWGYQAS
-544 VDANFPQRE
+544 DASFPQRA
-553 AKPVALFDMK
+553 AKPVALFDIK
-563 AFVNEKKKE
+563 GFVNEKKKE
-572 KSMANFGNNPFG
+572 KSMANFGNSPFG
-584 SPNGFGSNPFDIPIN
+584 SNSGFGGNPFDMPFN

-605 PFAASNPF
+605 PFATSNPFQSTPIKSEPSNPF
-613 GSNPQTSSSL
+613 GGS
-623 NPFDNNKID
+623 NKID

-651 ARQKEALNNKL
+651 ARQKENLNNKI
-662 PDNKAMTEAAL
+662 PDSKAMTEAAL

-689 GMTMKFDS
+689 GMTMKLDTS
-697 TKLNEAAKEESK
+697 
-709 KLDDKVSS
+709 KLDSK
-717 PKIEP
+717 PKEDI
-722 VEPKVILPD
+722 
-731 PIMEAKSAEAK
+731 K
-742 PIEEKP
+742 PIEKEIPIEQPEQKKVEEEP
-748 KEEVKVEIPELK
+748 KITEEIPEIIKEKEVTPKETPKLI
-760 VEESDVKPEPM
+760 KPEINKSEPI
-771 KVSIDTNYELPNY
+771 KVSIDTNYELPSYNDL
-784 ASVTDAKD
+784 SSEKDAED
-792 NDIVEILDEEPKPEI
+792 VEVLDEVPKTEI

-818 IESNKEDKPKINVDV
+818 IESKKEDKPKINVDV

>member
-55 PITLLLFFVALIMI
+55 PITLLLFFLALIMI
-69 FSSVSSYIFEKDG
+69 FSSVSSYVFERE

-95 KGYSNWAKDKDIK
+95 KGYSSWAKDKDIK
-108 TDRDVEKIITT
+108 TDRDVAKVITT
-119 DPTLKAAG
+119 DATLNAAG

-177 ITDPKGELYVAS
+177 ITDPKGELYVAA

-199 VIVLNFRDPLKG
+199 VIILNFRDPLKG
-211 NAWNPLTLPYQYYKN
+211 NAWNPLTLPYQYYKM

-245 DANNKGEPFWERS
+245 DANNKGEPFWEKS

-284 SLMATVGDERLG
+284 SLMATIGEERLG
-296 ASNYS
+296 ASNYA

-325 NDTKGGIV
+325 SDTKGGIV

-403 SGKLPIRTNFI
+403 GGKLPIRTNFI

-513 KLGEAILMRIRKS
+513 KFGEAILMRIRKS

-534 NDKVDWGYQV
+534 NDKVDWGYQAS
-544 VDANFPQRE
+544 DASFPQIA
-553 AKPVALFDMK
+553 AKPVALFDIK
-563 AFVNEKKKE
+563 GFVNEKKKE
-572 KSMANFGNNPFG
+572 KSMANFGN
-584 SPNGFGSNPFDIPIN
+584 SPFGSNPGFGGNPFDMPFN

-605 PFAASNPF
+605 PFATSNPFQSTPIKSEPSNPF
-613 GSNPQTSSSL
+613 GGS
-623 NPFDNNKID
+623 NKID

-651 ARQKEALNNKL
+651 ARQKENLNNKI
-662 PDNKAMTEAAL
+662 PDSKAMTEAAL

-689 GMTMKFDS
+689 GMTMKLDTS
-697 TKLNEAAKEESK
+697 
-709 KLDDKVSS
+709 KLDSK
-717 PKIEP
+717 PKEDI
-722 VEPKVILPD
+722 
-731 PIMEAKSAEAK
+731 K
-742 PIEEKP
+742 PIEKEIPIEQPEQKKVEEEP
-748 KEEVKVEIPELK
+748 KITEEIPEIIKEKEVTPKETPKLI
-760 VEESDVKPEPM
+760 KPEINKSEPI
-771 KVSIDTNYELPNY
+771 KVSIDTNYELPSYNDL
-784 ASVTDAKD
+784 SSEKDAED
-792 NDIVEILDEEPKPEI
+792 VEVLDEVPKTEI

-818 IESNKEDKPKINVDV
+818 IESKKEDKPKINVDV

>member
-55 PITLLLFFVALIMI
+55 PITLLLFFLALIMI
-69 FSSVSSYIFEKDG
+69 FSSVSSYVFERE

-95 KGYSNWAKDKDIK
+95 KGYSSWAKDKDIK
-108 TDRDVEKIITT
+108 TDRDVAKVITT
-119 DPTLKAAG
+119 DATLNAAG

-177 ITDPKGELYVAS
+177 ITDPKGELYVAA

-199 VIVLNFRDPLKG
+199 VIILNFRDPLKG
-211 NAWNPLTLPYQYYKN
+211 NAWNPLTLPYQYYKM

-245 DANNKGEPFWERS
+245 DANNKGEPFWEKS

-284 SLMATVGDERLG
+284 SLMATIGEERLG
-296 ASNYS
+296 ASNYA

-325 NDTKGGIV
+325 SDTKGGIV

-403 SGKLPIRTNFI
+403 GGKLPIRTNFI

-513 KLGEAILMRIRKS
+513 KFGEAILMRIRKS

-534 NDKVDWGYQV
+534 NDKVDWGYQAS
-544 VDANFPQRE
+544 DASFPQRA
-553 AKPVALFDMK
+553 AKPVALFDIK
-563 AFVNEKKKE
+563 GFVNEKKKE
-572 KSMANFGNNPFG
+572 KNMANFGN
-584 SPNGFGSNPFDIPIN
+584 SPFGSNPGFGGNPFDMPFN

-605 PFAASNPF
+605 PFATSNPFQSTPIKSEPSNPF
-613 GSNPQTSSSL
+613 GGS
-623 NPFDNNKID
+623 NKID

-651 ARQKEALNNKL
+651 ARQKENLNNKI
-662 PDNKAMTEAAL
+662 PDSKAMTEAAL

-689 GMTMKFDS
+689 GMTMKLDTS
-697 TKLNEAAKEESK
+697 
-709 KLDDKVSS
+709 KLDSK
-717 PKIEP
+717 PKEDI
-722 VEPKVILPD
+722 
-731 PIMEAKSAEAK
+731 K
-742 PIEEKP
+742 PIEKENPIEQP
-748 KEEVKVEIPELK
+748 KQKK
-760 VEESDVKPEPM
+760 VEEEPKLTEKIPEIISEKEVTPKEIPKPIESEINKSEPI
-771 KVSIDTNYELPNY
+771 KVSIDTNYELPSYNDL
-784 ASVTDAKD
+784 SSEKD
-792 NDIVEILDEEPKPEI
+792 TEDVEVLDEVPKTEI

-818 IESNKEDKPKINVDV
+818 IESKKEDKPKINVDV

>member
-55 PITLLLFFVALIMI
+55 PITLLLFFLALIMI
-69 FSSVSSYIFEKDG
+69 FSSVSSYVFERE

-95 KGYSNWAKDKDIK
+95 KGYSSWAKDKDIK
-108 TDRDVEKIITT
+108 TDRDVAKVITT
-119 DPTLKAAG
+119 DATLNAAG

-177 ITDPKGELYVAS
+177 ITDPKGELYVAA

-211 NAWNPLTLPYQYYKN
+211 NAWNPLTLPYQYYKM

-245 DANNKGEPFWERS
+245 DANNKGEPFWEKS

-284 SLMATVGDERLG
+284 SLMATIGEERLG
-296 ASNYS
+296 ASNYA

-325 NDTKGGIV
+325 SDTKGGIV

-403 SGKLPIRTNFI
+403 GGKLPIRTNFI

-513 KLGEAILMRIRKS
+513 KFGEAILMRIRKS

-534 NDKVDWGYQV
+534 NDKVDWGYQAS
-544 VDANFPQRE
+544 DASFPQRA
-553 AKPVALFDMK
+553 AKPVALFDIK
-563 AFVNEKKKE
+563 GFVNEKKKE
-572 KSMANFGNNPFG
+572 KSMANFGN
-584 SPNGFGSNPFDIPIN
+584 SPFGSNPGFGGNPFDMPFN

-605 PFAASNPF
+605 PFATSNPFQSTPIKSEPSNPF
-613 GSNPQTSSSL
+613 GGS
-623 NPFDNNKID
+623 NKID

-651 ARQKEALNNKL
+651 ARQKENLNNKI
-662 PDNKAMTEAAL
+662 PDSKAMTEAAL

-689 GMTMKFDS
+689 GMTMKLDTS
-697 TKLNEAAKEESK
+697 
-709 KLDDKVSS
+709 KLDSK
-717 PKIEP
+717 PKEDI
-722 VEPKVILPD
+722 
-731 PIMEAKSAEAK
+731 K
-742 PIEEKP
+742 PIEKEIPIEQPEQKKVEEEP
-748 KEEVKVEIPELK
+748 KITEEIPEIIKEKEVTPKETPKLI
-760 VEESDVKPEPM
+760 KPEINKSEPI
-771 KVSIDTNYELPNY
+771 KVSIDTNYELPSYNDL
-784 ASVTDAKD
+784 SSEKDAED
-792 NDIVEILDEEPKPEI
+792 VEVLDEVPKTEI

-818 IESNKEDKPKINVDV
+818 IESKKEDKPKINVDV